1 MLSVMLLTPN
11 VETASVIENMLH
23 DSGVFR
29 LVGKI
34 SPIRTM
40 HEAMRL
46 IGIHDPEVI
55 LLDLGD
61 WSAIS
66 LLAHSLKGSKCRGV
80 VVGFR
85 PRWTRAEMLTFEDAG
100 IQDLLGEPFSH
111 EELENISYDALH
123 RGQVVVDQNVLA
135 FLPAKAG
142 GGCST
147 VALNVA
153 AALAANHAK
162 KVLLVEADRRSGILS
177 IMLDLKNRSGLAEAL
192 QQACEMTSVEWQQHS
207 VWVAG
212 MHLLPAN
219 PARRGPMPTWA
230 QYYQLL
236 RFVQKRY
243 DYVFVDLPEVVNEA
257 TAEVVKSA
265 RSICIVCTPEVPSL
279 KMAGLRCMELEAVRI
294 PRDRI
299 NIVVNRCERGGLS
312 IGDVEDVLER
322 EVFATLPNDYKQVK
336 NAILGSR
343 LVSPESRFAKSC
355 IALAQKLSGLPE
367 APRAESKFTLLREL
381 VRIAD

>member
-1 MLSVMLLTPN
+1 MLLTPN

-111 EELENISYDALH
+111 EELET
-123 RGQVVVDQNVLA
+123 
-135 FLPAKAG
+135 F
-142 GGCST
+142 
-147 VALNVA
+147 
-153 AALAANHAK
+153 
-162 KVLLVEADRRSGILS
+162 
-177 IMLDLKNRSGLAEAL
+177 
-192 QQACEMTSVEWQQHS
+192 
-207 VWVAG
+207 
-212 MHLLPAN
+212 
-219 PARRGPMPTWA
+219 PT
-230 QYYQLL
+230 
-236 RFVQKRY
+236 
-243 DYVFVDLPEVVNEA
+243 
-257 TAEVVKSA
+257 
-265 RSICIVCTPEVPSL
+265 TP
-279 KMAGLRCMELEAVRI
+279 
-294 PRDRI
+294 
-299 NIVVNRCERGGLS
+299 
-312 IGDVEDVLER
+312 
-322 EVFATLPNDYKQVK
+322 
-336 NAILGSR
+336 
-343 LVSPESRFAKSC
+343 C
-355 IALAQKLSGLPE
+355 IAGRWLSTRMSWP
-367 APRAESKFTLLREL
+367 
-381 VRIAD
+381 